1 MTLWDMPLRGFLQR
15 VAQAVATVLHFD
27 VTIVDSALTRIAGTG
42 KYAALVGQPV
52 APSSSFAK
60 AMRTGKPYMIMNPRQ
75 DPVCGDC
82 EAEGHCVE
90 TCHMAYPLLLDS
102 NALGVLG
109 LIGFFEEQR
118 QRMVDHTDEYMAF
131 VEHIARLVESTAK
144 NVYMAQELERSRDQL
159 RGIVEAVKEGI
170 IAVDNDGIV
179 ICCNQ
184 AASELLAI
192 PKSDL
197 IGRHLQDMLP
207 GAPILR
213 VIGSR
218 KGYSDREVT
227 VSSPSGPV
235 QYVSA
240 GSVLCGG
247 GQTVGAVELLKTVKE
262 ARRFAYHIADGQPD
276 RPIDH
281 ILGKSHALRQAKR
294 LALRTA
300 MSSSTVLLTG
310 ESGTGKELFA
320 RAIHYHSSRGSGPF
334 VAVNCA
340 AIPEDLLESELFG
353 YEEGAFT
360 GARKGGKPGKF
371 ELADSGTLF
380 LDEVADCSLRLQ
392 AKLLRVLDCGEIQR
406 IGGTRTY
413 SPDVRILAA
422 TNRDLEGMVRQ
433 GEFREDLYFRLSVV
447 PVHVPPLRAREGDIV
462 PLFNHFLHKYSEA
475 MQRVPPAPSEEAER
489 ILLDYHWPGNIREL
503 ENAAQYVLHTC
514 PNGIIRPRHL
524 PPKLLRGAYVSIHG
538 FGAQQ
543 DLDASLTGF
552 TGSHAI
558 PSSSEWERA
567 AIEEGLRRL
576 GDTPR
581 AKEILAEQLGLSR
594 STIYRRIRE
603 YGLG

>member
-75 DPVCGDC
+75 DPVCGEC

-235 QYVSA
+235 QYVMRIGA
-240 GSVLCGG
+240 LWRWADCGRRRIAQDG
-247 GQTVGAVELLKTVKE
+247 EE

-276 RPIDH
+276 RPSI
-281 ILGKSHALRQAKR
+281 IWSRMRFAGQEACI
-294 LALRTA
+294 RTA

-310 ESGTGKELFA
+310 ESGTGKEL
-320 RAIHYHSSRGSGPF
+320 
-334 VAVNCA
+334 
-340 AIPEDLLESELFG
+340 LLG
-353 YEEGAFT
+353 
-360 GARKGGKPGKF
+360 
-371 ELADSGTLF
+371 
-380 LDEVADCSLRLQ
+380 
-392 AKLLRVLDCGEIQR
+392 
-406 IGGTRTY
+406 
-413 SPDVRILAA
+413 
-422 TNRDLEGMVRQ
+422 
-433 GEFREDLYFRLSVV
+433 
-447 PVHVPPLRAREGDIV
+447 HPL
-462 PLFNHFLHKYSEA
+462 P
-475 MQRVPPAPSEEAER
+475 
-489 ILLDYHWPGNIREL
+489 
-503 ENAAQYVLHTC
+503 
-514 PNGIIRPRHL
+514 
-524 PPKLLRGAYVSIHG
+524 
-538 FGAQQ
+538 
-543 DLDASLTGF
+543 
-552 TGSHAI
+552 
-558 PSSSEWERA
+558 
-567 AIEEGLRRL
+567 
-576 GDTPR
+576 
-581 AKEILAEQLGLSR
+581 
-594 STIYRRIRE
+594 
-603 YGLG
+603 